1 MSNESRS
8 RQLRIP
14 VRLVNGQWE
23 FKLGGQVPVKEF
35 SDAELVLHRS
45 AIESN
50 AFLDL
55 MEERARHKVLDEGTP
70 LRVSLT
76 VKPENPPSKELK
88 QLLIP
93 YDEMSQ
99 QIGAEFMDNWSAVP
113 PSFVQVEIAGPNE
126 KQARLFDTERGGL
139 WLVTRGIEADGL
151 ASTRIV
157 LPKEISV
164 EPVGSLNH
172 ALTKLSEAY
181 ETWRISHT
189 GNVYERVLYRER
201 NGKWYPLDLL
211 RNEKLEKQEQEIAKG
226 LWEGFLAKM
235 TPTTKNLFGK

>member
-23 FKLGGQVPVKEF
+23 FKLGGPVPVTEF

-45 AIESN
+45 AVEN
-50 AFLDL
+50 KAFLNI
-55 MEERARHKVLDEGTP
+55 MEEKARHKVLDEGTR

-76 VKPENPPSKELK
+76 VKPENPPPKEMK
-88 QLLIP
+88 RLLIP
-93 YDEMSQ
+93 YDKMCQ
-99 QIGAEFMDNWSAVP
+99 QIGVGFMHNWSVVP
-113 PSFVQVEIAGPNE
+113 PSFVQVKIAGPNE
-126 KQARLFDTERGGL
+126 KQARLFDTEQGGL

-151 ASTRIV
+151 ASTMIV
-157 LPKEISV
+157 LPKEISA

-172 ALTKLSEAY
+172 ALTKLSEVY

-226 LWEGFLAKM
+226 IWEGFLAKM
-235 TPTTKNLFGK
+235 TRTTKELF